1 MFETATCRHRYKPT
15 AAAQSAHAHA
25 HLRACTKPKRLH
37 GRGLDAKNQKTHQ
50 WSSAEGTI
58 GRVHREVAAHRL
70 AAGMGQRS
78 RNNPCLWSRC
88 CCRGCGCIPASEALS
103 KRQGGREQM
112 REPALGLVAQE
123 RKARGAGVAARGL
136 LWSVRRTHV
145 MHAMLIAVIARLQS
159 ICCVTRG
166 ATVLGRSGVGDTDVR
181 LHHLMHLMR
190 KMCVYAWSR
199 GSNLCCA

>member
-1 MFETATCRHRYKPT
+1 VFETATCRHRYKPT

-78 RNNPCLWSRC
+78 RSSPCLRSR
-88 CCRGCGCIPASEALS
+88 IPAPEAW
-103 KRQGGREQM
+103 REQM
-112 REPALGLVAQE
+112 REPTLGLVAQE